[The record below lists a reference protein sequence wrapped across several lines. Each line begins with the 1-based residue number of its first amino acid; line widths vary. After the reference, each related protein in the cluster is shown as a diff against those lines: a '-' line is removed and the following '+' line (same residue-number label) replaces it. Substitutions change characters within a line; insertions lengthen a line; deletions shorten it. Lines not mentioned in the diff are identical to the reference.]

1 MNKTNRFSIVTLAV
15 CMAFGVS
22 YAQPG
27 KSKPA
32 AKPAATP
39 MPTVSAP
46 ATTEPVTSAV
56 LIEKIEKKEGEVIIP
71 YEKWK
76 LPNGLVIILHED
88 HSDPIVHVNVTY
100 RVGSNR
106 EVAGRTGFAHFFE
119 HMMFQG
125 SEHIADEEHI
135 KIVESAGGE
144 MNGTTDR
151 DRTNYFETMPSNYLE
166 TALWLESDRMGFL
179 IDAVT
184 QKKFEVQRNA
194 VKNEKGEGMNRPYGR
209 LQEMVAQNLYPAGH
223 PYSWSTIGYLKDLD
237 AANVQDLKNFFLRW
251 YGPNN
256 AILTVT
262 GDINPKE
269 TLKLIEKYFGTIN
282 RGPEVKKM
290 RTEPFY
296 LPTDKFARYQDKVGL
311 PLYQFIYP
319 SVKNY
324 DADEAPLDLL
334 ASILGDGANSL
345 FYQHFVKKERAV
357 QANVNNPCG
366 ELSGEFTLT
375 VVPYPYY
382 TEDSVTRW
390 VAEAF
395 AEFEKKGIT
404 DEQLAVAKAKMEAQ
418 MIGAFETID
427 GKAAQLA
434 SWEYLLGRTW
444 NVNDDIK
451 RYNRVTKEDI
461 MRVYT
466 RYIKNKNKLLAAV
479 LPLAPGQNAQDYV
492 EPETGTSANSAKEYD
507 GLVYKKATDN
517 FDRSVRPALGAAKS
531 PVIPV
536 YYTKKF
542 DNGLRVI
549 GTQSNEVPVVTMI
562 LNIDG
567 GHLLDP
573 NGKYGTASLTADMMN
588 EATKNYT
595 SEAIS
600 NELEKLG
607 SSISFSASDNVTTVV
622 VRCLRKN
629 YDATMKI
636 LQEKL
641 LNPKFDA
648 ADFKRLKKEMIEG
661 LNFQKTNA
669 ALVAGNAFRKLI
681 VGDNIFGASATG
693 TEKSVKAIELK
704 DVQDYYNN
712 NYSAASARLTI
723 VGDITEADAIAKLDF
738 LKTWAN
744 KTITLPTVPAAPQYD
759 ATQVFIVDKPGAPQS
774 QIRIGCA
781 AMPYDYN
788 GDYYRSRLT
797 NYMLGGAFNSRINLN
812 LREEK
817 GYSYGCY
824 SYFSGNK
831 YFGVFTAGGSIRTN
845 ATDSALTEFFKEIKN
860 YRDGGITN
868 DDVINTRNS
877 ILLSEALSYESSF
890 QKAGFLGQILTYN
903 LPADFTQKQEKV
915 LNTIT
920 RDEMLSIA
928 KQYMPLEKMII
939 VIVGDKDKI
948 KKKVAALNLGKV
960 NDYKLD

>member
-1 MNKTNRFSIVTLAV
+1 MIKLNRISIVALAL
-15 CMAFGVS
+15 CISFSAAF
-22 YAQPG
+22 AQPG
-27 KSKPA
+27 KPKPA

-39 MPTVSAP
+39 TPTVSAP
-46 ATTEPVTSAV
+46 SGPEQFGSAT
-56 LIEKIEKKEGEVIIP
+56 LIERIEKKEGEIIIP

-125 SEHIADEEHI
+125 SEHVADEEHI

-151 DRTNYFETMPSNYLE
+151 DRTNYFETLPSNYLE

-179 IDAVT
+179 LNAVT
-184 QKKFEVQRNA
+184 QEKFEVQRNA

-209 LQEMVAQNLYPAGH
+209 LGEMVAQNLYPAGH
-223 PYSWSTIGYLKDLD
+223 PYSWSTIGYLNDLN
-237 AANVQDLKNFFLRW
+237 AANVQDLKNFFMRW

-256 AILTVT
+256 AILTVA
-262 GDINPKE
+262 GDINTKE
-269 TLKLIEKYFGTIN
+269 TLKLIEKYFGSIN

-290 RTEPFY
+290 RVDPFY
-296 LPTDKFARYQDKVGL
+296 LPTDKFARYQDKVGA
-311 PLYQFIYP
+311 PLFQFIYP

-334 ASILGDGANSL
+334 ASILGGGANSI
-345 FYQHFVKKERAV
+345 FYQNFVKKERAYQIDV
-357 QANVNNPCG
+357 SNPCG
-366 ELSGEFTLT
+366 ELAGEFTFT
-375 VVPYPYY
+375 IIPFPYFP
-382 TEDSVTRW
+382 EDSVTRW
-390 VAEAF
+390 MSEAL
-395 AEFEKKGIT
+395 AEFEKTGIT

-418 MIGAFETID
+418 MIGGFESID

-461 MRVYT
+461 MRVYN
-466 RYIKNKNKLLAAV
+466 RYIKNKNKLTAVV
-479 LPLAPGQNAQDYV
+479 LPLAPGQTAPDYI
-492 EPETGTSANSAKEYD
+492 EPEAGVSANSAKEYE
-507 GLVYKKATDN
+507 GLTYKRPTDN
-517 FDRSVRPALGAAKS
+517 FDRKVRPVVGPAKS
-531 PVIPV
+531 PVIPS
-536 YYTKKF
+536 YYTKKW
-542 DNGLRVI
+542 DNGLRII
-549 GTQSNEVPVVTMI
+549 GTQSSEVPVVTMI
-562 LNIDG
+562 LNMDG

-573 NGKYGTASLTADMMN
+573 EGKHGTAQLTAELMN

-607 SSISFSASDNVTTVV
+607 SSISFSASDNATTVV

-641 LNPKFDA
+641 LNPKFDEV
-648 ADFKRLKKEMIEG
+648 DFKRVKKQTIES

-669 ALVAGNAFRKLI
+669 GLVAQNAFRKLLI
-681 VGDNIFGASATG
+681 GDNLFGTSGSG

-704 DVQDYYNN
+704 DVQNYYANF
-712 NYSAASARLTI
+712 YSASTAKLTI
-723 VGDITEADAIAKLDF
+723 VGDISEAEALAKLDF
-738 LKTWAN
+738 LKNWTN
-744 KTITLPTVPAAPQYD
+744 KPVTLPAVPAFPQY
-759 ATQVFIVDKPGAPQS
+759 ATTQVFIVDKPGAPQS
-774 QIRIGCA
+774 QIRIGCT

-788 GDYYRSRLT
+788 GDYYRARLT

-812 LREEK
+812 LREDK

-831 YFGVFTAGGSIRTN
+831 FYGVFGAGGSVRTN

-868 DDVINTRNS
+868 DDVTNTRNS

-928 KQYMPLEKMII
+928 KQYMPLEKMIV

-948 KKKVAALNLGKV
+948 KKKVAALNLGKIT
-960 NDYKLD
+960 DYKLD